1 LIDQIKMH
9 RDLAWPPSR
18 IEMQHEARAGSIR
31 ENLQL
36 TLDLARKSV
45 DEADAQAAGRS
56 PQIELG
62 RQASPPVR
70 KPPAGIG
77 RRSVAPAIREP
88 CPLRHQL
95 SIYFVPVGKVTWL
108 IASGDTNAATGRTSS
123 AL

>member
-1 LIDQIKMH
+1 LIDQINVH

-18 IEMQHEARAGSIR
+18 IEMQHEARADSIR

-36 TLDLARKSV
+36 ALDLARESV

-70 KPPAGIG
+70 NLQPELVGARLRQRYANLARSGISF
-77 RRSVAPAIREP
+77 RS
-88 CPLRHQL
+88 
-95 SIYFVPVGKVTWL
+95 
-108 IASGDTNAATGRTSS
+108 TSFRLARS
-123 AL
+123 PG